1 MLQIDPAI
9 MTGYPR
15 LHLRGVRA
23 KAWIDHKSWHLRGI
37 DWQLWVERNGRM
49 TSAKCPLQLEIESLL
64 RSWLLR
70 VSGIPLH
77 TLTYTQ
83 LRLITEGKIA
93 EAKRLHVRGYD
104 ILMHR
109 PETKQAPYA
118 EA

>member
-15 LHLRGVRA
+15 LHLQGVRA

-49 TSAKCPLQLEIESLL
+49 TSAKCPLRLEIESRL

-70 VSGIPLH
+70 VSGLPLN
-77 TLTYTQ
+77 TLTYTE
-83 LRLITEGKIA
+83 LRLITEGKIP
-93 EAKRLHVRGYD
+93 EARRLHVRGHD
-104 ILMHR
+104 TLMHR
-109 PETKQAPYA
+109 CDPSPVPHAST
-118 EA
+118 